1 LGRRSARFGSAVPGL
16 RGPKQQRGAEHL
28 RTSLAGW
35 RTTGAYAEADGGHR
49 AATSRIFSQVPQRS
63 IDCP

>member
-1 LGRRSARFGSAVPGL
+1 LGRRSARFGSAVP
-16 RGPKQQRGAEHL
+16 GPKQQRGAEHL

-35 RTTGAYAEADGGHR
+35 RTTGAYARADGGHR
-49 AATSRIFSQVPQRS
+49 AATARIFSQVPQRS